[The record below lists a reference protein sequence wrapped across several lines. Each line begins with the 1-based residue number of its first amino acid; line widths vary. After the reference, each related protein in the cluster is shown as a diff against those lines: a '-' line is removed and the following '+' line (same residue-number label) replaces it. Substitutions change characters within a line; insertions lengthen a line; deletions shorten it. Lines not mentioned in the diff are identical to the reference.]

1 MGYTNY
7 WHKKRSF
14 TDKEWEQIFNE
25 YLYVLDLEM
34 IEPIQLENK
43 KAIAFN
49 GKGQSCESFYLEKD
63 LEEYFKC
70 EHMGKYYKEQFDKQ
84 GYHFN
89 FCKTRMFQYDLS
101 VWYLCVAMSRISPK
115 NITINRDR

>member
-7 WHKKRSF
+7 WHQKRSF

-49 GKGQSCESFYLEKD
+49 GKGSESCETFILTKNLTREPIGDGLE
-63 LEEYFKC
+63 
-70 EHMGKYYKEQFDKQ
+70 
-84 GYHFN
+84 HFN
-89 FCKTRMFQYDLS
+89 FCKTNRNPYDKV
-101 VWYLCVAMSRISPK
+101 VWKLLKFIKFVVLNPNDKSFKIS
-115 NITINRDR
+115 NDNGDEYE